1 MPYNFDMVEQDAAKL
16 NVGPR
21 IRALRE
27 RCALTLSAV
36 RERTGIGVSSLSE
49 LETGKRDPTVVQLK
63 SLAECFHASIAD
75 LLSDAEVE
83 PMAVRWRE
91 RPADGAAAMEA
102 RFEQLCRQYC
112 QLERWADEELSV
124 QLPCAPVYPRTA
136 GEVEALARR
145 VRAQLNLGDRPG
157 LALRTALE
165 DDCGVKL
172 FHARFDPAGKAA
184 CAWHPEYGPAIL
196 LDARDSAA
204 RRTFDLAH
212 ELFHLLTWGVQR
224 ARPNEELD
232 EQFAGV
238 FASAL
243 LMPEDALREAIER
256 RRREIRISS
265 ANLCELAR
273 DFGVSID
280 ALIRRAHRVYGW
292 KDGART
298 EALIADARRALSA
311 YRDLTPDRDDEAP
324 ELPERYRALAIQCLR
339 RGDIAVGRAAEYLGI
354 RRWAAMKYVELPGNH
369 DEVTL
374 PDP

>member
-1 MPYNFDMVEQDAAKL
+1 MVEQDAAKL

-196 LDARDSAA
+196 LDARDCAA

-224 ARPNEELD
+224 ARP
-232 EQFAGV
+232 
-238 FASAL
+238 
-243 LMPEDALREAIER
+243 
-256 RRREIRISS
+256 
-265 ANLCELAR
+265 
-273 DFGVSID
+273 
-280 ALIRRAHRVYGW
+280 
-292 KDGART
+292 
-298 EALIADARRALSA
+298 
-311 YRDLTPDRDDEAP
+311 
-324 ELPERYRALAIQCLR
+324 
-339 RGDIAVGRAAEYLGI
+339 
-354 RRWAAMKYVELPGNH
+354 
-369 DEVTL
+369 
-374 PDP
+374 